1 MTYTKPKINI
11 PARAKKNRA
20 VNILIVEVLFWR
32 KKANCSD
39 VVPQ

>member
-1 MTYTKPKINI
+1 MMSNI

-20 VNILIVEVLFWR
+20 VNSLMVEVLLWR
-32 KKANCSD
+32 KKANCWE